1 MNYQIRVLI
10 AEDSI
15 DDAELLILH
24 LESAN
29 YDVTYH
35 IVDNSEA
42 MSAALKNQAWDI
54 ILTDYSMPKFSAI
67 AALNLVKQLNL
78 DTPFLIMSGAI
89 GEETA
94 VELMRHGAD
103 DYLLKDNLKR
113 LIPAVQRELREA
125 KMRCERKQALAEIET
140 LAFKDELTGLPNR
153 NSLLQVLQIHINNPS
168 HDNHKFAVFFLDIG
182 QYRNIKYGFGHVK
195 SEQLL
200 IEIAKRL
207 QTLVSNNDYLA
218 RVGKD
223 EFVIIFANLDN
234 FHNLENN
241 ANKIHDLLN
250 LPFALDGFL
259 TYTSIAI
266 GIVKSTSGFQEAE
279 EFLRAAEIANYNA
292 KNNLATSY
300 STVIYSQKM
309 QTQILD
315 RLNIENQLRQAIYNQ
330 ELQLFYQPI
339 VSISTHKVIGFEALI
354 RWQNPQLGWIC
365 PTNFIPIA
373 EQTGLIIPL
382 GEWIL
387 ETVFNQM
394 KIWENQLINHFP
406 LSISVNIS
414 SIQLHEPKL
423 VPSIINLAKF
433 LDEHKIKLK
442 IEMTETKLMHN
453 TQAIIDSLTNL
464 RKAGIK
470 ISIDDFGTGY
480 SSLSYLQ
487 NLPIDT
493 LKIDRSFIVKIS
505 DSQANFGIVQAIIR
519 LAHIL
524 NLDVVAEGIETLAQ
538 ANNLLALGCDYGQ
551 GYLFSP
557 PIPASLVENWL
568 ESYLE
573 NLCSIN
579 SDVVTKRL
587 QSEITTM

>member
-1 MNYQIRVLI
+1 
-10 AEDSI
+10 
-15 DDAELLILH
+15 
-24 LESAN
+24 
-29 YDVTYH
+29 
-35 IVDNSEA
+35 
-42 MSAALKNQAWDI
+42 
-54 ILTDYSMPKFSAI
+54 
-67 AALNLVKQLNL
+67 
-78 DTPFLIMSGAI
+78 
-89 GEETA
+89 
-94 VELMRHGAD
+94 
-103 DYLLKDNLKR
+103 
-113 LIPAVQRELREA
+113 
-125 KMRCERKQALAEIET
+125 
-140 LAFKDELTGLPNR
+140 
-153 NSLLQVLQIHINNPS
+153 
-168 HDNHKFAVFFLDIG
+168 
-182 QYRNIKYGFGHVK
+182 
-195 SEQLL
+195 
-200 IEIAKRL
+200 
-207 QTLVSNNDYLA
+207 
-218 RVGKD
+218 
-223 EFVIIFANLDN
+223 
-234 FHNLENN
+234 
-241 ANKIHDLLN
+241 
-250 LPFALDGFL
+250 
-259 TYTSIAI
+259 
-266 GIVKSTSGFQEAE
+266 
-279 EFLRAAEIANYNA
+279 
-292 KNNLATSY
+292 
-300 STVIYSQKM
+300 
-309 QTQILD
+309 
-315 RLNIENQLRQAIYNQ
+315 
-330 ELQLFYQPI
+330 
-339 VSISTHKVIGFEALI
+339 
-354 RWQNPQLGWIC
+354 
-365 PTNFIPIA
+365 
-373 EQTGLIIPL
+373 
-382 GEWIL
+382 
-387 ETVFNQM
+387 
-394 KIWENQLINHFP
+394 
-406 LSISVNIS
+406 SVNIS